1 MPFLKTSMA
10 CLHEL
15 ELKGNFL
22 MRNYN
27 YVTNNH
33 HTSLTQLQAVSS
45 VSIESLLPTSLYRIN
60 KIQAH

>member
-1 MPFLKTSMA
+1 MTFLKTSMA

-27 YVTNNH
+27 YATNN
-33 HTSLTQLQAVSS
+33 HTSLTRLQAVSS
-45 VSIESLLPTSLYRIN
+45 VSIESLLPTSLYCIN
-60 KIQAH
+60 KIHTH